1 MACSQLLAVKE
12 YLTISSHFHSHVF
25 TASAL
30 CNFTENLEVNY
41 LSVENISK
49 AFGARTLFKDLS
61 FGIDEGQKVALVAKN
76 GTGKTSILEMLAGR
90 EQPDKGQVTF
100 RKGIK
105 VGYLTQ
111 DPELTDGTT
120 ILDNVLAVDNP
131 ATKAIK
137 EYEIALEN
145 MDDSDAYQRAFD
157 AMDRL
162 QAWDFETQVKQIL
175 GKLGLHHTS
184 DLVDNLSGG
193 QKKRVAL
200 AKTLISQPD
209 ILIFDEPTN
218 HLDVEM
224 IEWLEEYLSQPSITL
239 FMVTHDRYFLERVCD
254 KILELENESLYQHPG
269 NYSDFLHRK
278 AEREEIEGVNVG
290 KAKNLLRKELEWMRR
305 QPKARGTKSKA
316 RIDSFYTLKDEAG
329 KNLEDGKLELDVKM
343 TRLGSKILE
352 VHKLRKSYGD
362 LKIVEGFDY
371 VFKRKERTGIVG
383 PNGVGKSTF
392 LKMITGLEEPDGG
405 KIVVGETVKYGFFTQ
420 SEMNLD
426 PNKRVIEV
434 VKDIAEF
441 IPIGKKGRNISASQM
456 LDRFLFEGDRQYTY
470 VSKLSGGERRRLYL
484 LTILMDNPNFLILDE
499 PTNDLDIL
507 TLNVLEDFLMEFDGC
522 LLVVTHD
529 RYFMDKLTDH
539 LFVFEGEGHIR
550 DFNGNYREYK
560 AFIEDKEA
568 TEKLRNK
575 GLVKPSKATAQKKS
589 DDSDRKKM
597 TYAEKLE
604 FETLEKDIAAL
615 ESRKGEIAKEFE
627 QASMDASKLE
637 DLSRETKAIQDELE
651 EKEMRWLELS
661 ELEG

>member
-1 MACSQLLAVKE
+1 M
-12 YLTISSHFHSHVF
+12 
-25 TASAL
+25 
-30 CNFTENLEVNY
+30 NY

-269 NYSDFLHRK
+269 NYSDFLQRK

-329 KNLEDGKLELDVKM
+329 KNLEDSKLELDVKM

-441 IPIGKKGRNISASQM
+441 IPIGKKGRNITASQM

-575 GLVKPSKATAQKKS
+575 GLVKPSKATTQKKS

-615 ESRKGEIAKEFE
+615 ESRKVEIAKEFE

>member
-1 MACSQLLAVKE
+1 M
-12 YLTISSHFHSHVF
+12 
-25 TASAL
+25 
-30 CNFTENLEVNY
+30 NY

-90 EQPDKGQVTF
+90 EQPDSGQVTF

-111 DPELTDGTT
+111 DPELIDGTT

-137 EYEIALEN
+137 EYEVALEH
-145 MDDSDAYQRAFD
+145 MEDTERYQRAFD

-175 GKLGLHHTS
+175 GKLGLHKTS
-184 DLVDNLSGG
+184 DIVDNLSGG

-218 HLDVEM
+218 HLDVDM

-254 KILELENESLYQHPG
+254 KIFELENESLYHHPG
-269 NYSDFLHRK
+269 NYSSFLQRK

-316 RIDSFYTLKDEAG
+316 RIDAFYDLKGEAG
-329 KNLEDGKLELDVKM
+329 KNLEDSKLELDVKM

-362 LKIVEGFDY
+362 LKIVDGFDY

-392 LKMITGLEEPDGG
+392 LKMITGNEEPDGG
-405 KIVVGETVKYGFFTQ
+405 KIIVGETVKFGFFTQ

-434 VKDIAEF
+434 VKEIAEF
-441 IPIGKKGRNISASQM
+441 IPIGKKGRSITASQM
-456 LDRFLFEGDRQYTY
+456 LDRFLFEGDQQYTY
-470 VSKLSGGERRRLYL
+470 ISKLSGGEKRRLYL
-484 LTILMDNPNFLILDE
+484 LTVLMDNPNFLILDE

-507 TLNVLEDFLMEFDGC
+507 TLNVLEDFLLEFDGC
-522 LLVVTHD
+522 LVVVTHD

-539 LFVFEGEGHIR
+539 LFVFEGDGFIR
-550 DFNGNYREYK
+550 DFNGNYRDYK
-560 AFIEDKEA
+560 AYKEDKEA
-568 TEKLRNK
+568 TEKLRAK
-575 GLVKPSKATAQKKS
+575 SLVKPVKTTADKQDGEKK
-589 DDSDRKKM
+589 KK
-597 TYAEKLE
+597 TYAERLE
-604 FETLEKDIAAL
+604 FEALEKEIAAL
-615 ESRKGEIAKEFE
+615 EARKAQIAGEFE
-627 QASMDASKLE
+627 QSSLDASKLE
-637 DLSRETKAIQDELE
+637 DLSREMNDLQDELE